1 MVFCCSISSH
11 PTENLISAF
20 VNMGN
25 GLLTKRV
32 SQAFEAINDGCFLAV
47 DNFTWLWYFSKLFW
61 PVSGHRQLPF
71 PESVSALLCWPMQGQ
86 WLCVTH
92 SGLGIVSTNRS
103 CDPATLTL
111 CYSVCSARERREDV
125 ILNPPAIKKV
135 IVCLFG
141 AQFPWRHIYD
151 EKRHLISWRSL
162 EFTVP
167 SSSIWLI
174 HSCALAHVI
183 PITEEPGELQRD

>member
-47 DNFTWLWYFSKLFW
+47 DNFTWLWYLSKLFW
-61 PVSGHRQLPF
+61 PVSGHRGLPF

-86 WLCVTH
+86 WFCVTH

-135 IVCLFG
+135 IVFLYSWPYQCFLLY
-141 AQFPWRHIYD
+141 QDDHNS
-151 EKRHLISWRSL
+151 LIASTVTLMVSL
-162 EFTVP
+162 
-167 SSSIWLI
+167 SYI
-174 HSCALAHVI
+174 
-183 PITEEPGELQRD
+183 